1 MQTNVQATAARCY
14 TDGMTQADTVAYI
27 LIHHCCGELP
37 PFRTKQR
44 VTEYVA
50 DYFTK
55 QTQNDGCAERK

>member
-1 MQTNVQATAARCY
+1 
-14 TDGMTQADTVAYI
+14 MTQADTVAYI